1 MVVVLT
7 QLSVLALLLLMS
19 MCCSLQINSRGLI
32 PKSSK
37 LSSIRMGIELTTGD
51 YERVKFV
58 QVADLSSTFGKF
70 RMEATLKSSE
80 MNEFLNEYKKEMQRR
95 KVLFPGFRPGK
106 LPPYVMPDIRKY
118 LVCYG
123 LESVIGQICNLNGL
137 EVGNKDSLCT
147 TLCNSCCGQTVY
159 FVYDDVLIL
168 TMRNW

>member
-7 QLSVLALLLLMS
+7 QLSVLAQLLLMS
-19 MCCSLQINSRGLI
+19 MCCSLQMSSRI
-32 PKSSK
+32 FMPKSSK

-137 EVGNKDSLCT
+137 EVGNKDPLCT
-147 TLCNSCCGQTVY
+147 TLCCGQTVY
-159 FVYDDVLIL
+159 VFVYVDDDVLIL
-168 TMRNW
+168 TTRNW

>member
-1 MVVVLT
+1 MVVLT
-7 QLSVLALLLLMS
+7 QLSVLTLFLCIS
-19 MCCSLQINSRGLI
+19 MCCSLQMSSRSFMS
-32 PKSSK
+32 KSFK

-70 RMEATLKSSE
+70 RMEATLKSGE

-137 EVGNKDSLCT
+137 EVSNKDL
-147 TLCNSCCGQTVY
+147 L
-159 FVYDDVLIL
+159 
-168 TMRNW
+168 

>member
-1 MVVVLT
+1 MVMMSSQLCVLT
-7 QLSVLALLLLMS
+7 LFFFLS
-19 MCCSLQINSRGLI
+19 MCCSLQMSSR
-32 PKSSK
+32 SSMARMSK
-37 LSSIRMGIELTTGD
+37 FSSIRMGIELTTGD

-70 RMEATLKSSE
+70 RMEATLKSGE

-137 EVGNKDSLCT
+137 EVSSYKASLCS
-147 TLCNSCCGQTVY
+147 TLTYS
-159 FVYDDVLIL
+159 
-168 TMRNW
+168 